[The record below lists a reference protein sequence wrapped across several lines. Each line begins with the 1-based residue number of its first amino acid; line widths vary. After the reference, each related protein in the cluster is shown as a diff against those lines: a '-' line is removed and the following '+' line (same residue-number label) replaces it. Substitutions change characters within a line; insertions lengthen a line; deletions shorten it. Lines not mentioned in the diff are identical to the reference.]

1 MRSSR
6 SPRIFY
12 GWYVLAAAFVLLF
25 LNAGGRTIIGVMVKP
40 IAAELGWSR
49 SAISAAIF
57 LNLAVYAMASIIAG
71 RLYDRWGPKWVVA
84 GSTLLFVAGY
94 LLMATMDSLWQFL
107 FYYGVLAASGFGA
120 TTVPIFGTI
129 MGNWFEK
136 NRGLAVSL
144 AIAGSCFGQF
154 FLVPAFTDML
164 EITGWRNTNVWIA
177 LITLVVNLA
186 LVFGVIRGDPD
197 KFGLQAYGRRRR
209 EPEAAEGVGAGEVSA
224 AVVDGLSTATPAGDS
239 EIATPAGAPAV
250 GAASVAAAAT
260 TTAPAAIIIP
270 APEDLTL
277 AQALRTRSLWMYTI
291 IMFICGGGDYLLMT
305 HLVPMVTDYGISTQ
319 VGADMLAWAGLLSL
333 AGVLL
338 TGPAADAVGNKLPI
352 ALTFA
357 FRVALF
363 VMLMLLKGA
372 VPFWIYALGIGFTF
386 VITAVLTTTL
396 VAALYGVKHL
406 GFISGFITT
415 VHMVGGGLWSW
426 LGGLVFDATGDYDI
440 ALLVS
445 AIASGVA
452 VVCTLLIRDRRHLP
466 PPAPHR

>member
-6 SPRIFY
+6 TPRIFY

-25 LNAGGRTIIGVMVKP
+25 LNAGGRTMIGVMVKP

-57 LNLAVYAMASIIAG
+57 LNLAVYALASIVAG

-94 LLMATMDSLWQFL
+94 LLMATMQSLWQFL
-107 FYYGVLAASGFGA
+107 FYYGVIAAVGFGA

-129 MGNWFEK
+129 MGNWFERR
-136 NRGLAVSL
+136 RGMAVSL

-154 FLVPAFTDML
+154 VLVPLFSDML
-164 EITGWRNTNVWIA
+164 EIAGWRSTNVWIA

-186 LVFGVIRGDPD
+186 LVFGVIRGDPE

-209 EPEAAEGVGAGEVSA
+209 EGDESPA
-224 AVVDGLSTATPAGDS
+224 AVAAVSGRAVDRAADR
-239 EIATPAGAPAV
+239 AV
-250 GAASVAAAAT
+250 GVSSQG
-260 TTAPAAIIIP
+260 PG
-270 APEDLTL
+270 DLTL
-277 AQALRTRSLWMYTI
+277 AQAMRTRSLWMYTL
-291 IMFICGGGDYLLMT
+291 IMFVCGAGDYLLMT
-305 HLVPMVTDYGISTQ
+305 HVVPMVTDYGISND
-319 VGADMLAWAGLLSL
+319 VGARMLAWAGLLSL

-357 FRVALF
+357 FRTALY
-363 VMLMLLKGA
+363 VMIFLYKG
-372 VPFWIYALGIGFTF
+372 PLTFWIYALGIGFTL

-415 VHMVGGGLWSW
+415 VHMVGGGVWSW
-426 LGGLVFDATGDYDI
+426 VGGYVFDTTGDYDV
-440 ALLVS
+440 ALLIS
-445 AIASGVA
+445 AAASGLA
-452 VVCTLLIRDRRHLP
+452 VVWTLFIRDERHLP
-466 PPAPHR
+466 PPTPCR